1 MLCSIFITLTNR
13 NAYLLP
19 QVILN
24 ILEES
29 RPLSPAVVFQSLTDI
44 AFYVRR
50 ERASAVVVL
59 VVSLAGVDIN
69 KVVLDGTLH
78 TAWHVVIDSRQL
90 DGHADDLVF
99 AEQGTAFTLHLR
111 IAKVDAG
118 DIEALLGFVT
128 GE

>member
-1 MLCSIFITLTNR
+1 MQTEKDH
-13 NAYLLP
+13 LLP
-19 QVILN
+19 QIILN
-24 ILEES
+24 KVEES
-29 RPLSPAVVFQSLTDI
+29 GFLSPTVVFQSLTDI
-44 AFYVRR
+44 AFYVRG
-50 ERASAVVVL
+50 ERAGAVVVF
-59 VVSLAGVDIN
+59 VVALAGVDIN

-78 TAWHVVIDSRQL
+78 TAWHVVIDRRQF
-90 DGHADDLVF
+90 DRHADDLVF

>member
-1 MLCSIFITLTNR
+1 MLCSIFITLASR
-13 NAYLLP
+13 KGFLLP

-24 ILEES
+24 KVEES
-29 RPLSPAVVFQSLTDI
+29 GFLSPTVVFQSLTDI
-44 AFYVRR
+44 AFYVRG
-50 ERASAVVVL
+50 ERASAVVVF
-59 VVSLAGVDIN
+59 VVALAGVDIN

-78 TAWHVVIDSRQL
+78 TAWHVVIDRRQF
-90 DGHADDLVF
+90 DRHADDLVF